1 MLCGGSCFGCRF
13 LAVTLIEAIDASG
26 GIDQLLF
33 AGKERV
39 ASRTDFYVQ
48 VTLAGRAGLE
58 YLAARAGNGYF
69 VVFGMN
75 SWFHSSSLSMAAPGR
90 IFKHDMIGVVGRDRQ
105 AYVECFQTG
114 DIHAVPRPERLPQP
128 F

>member
-1 MLCGGSCFGCRF
+1 MPAFGVVRVNASYVPDAGMKVCWLMLCGSSRLGCRF

-26 GIDQLLF
+26 GIDELLF

-48 VTLAGRAGLE
+48 VTFLRGAGLE
-58 YLAARAGNGYF
+58 RISTRAGNGYF

-75 SWFHSSSLSMAAPGR
+75 SWFHFVTLYRRPQAAFSNR
-90 IFKHDMIGVVGRDRQ
+90 V
-105 AYVECFQTG
+105 
-114 DIHAVPRPERLPQP
+114 
-128 F
+128 

>member
-1 MLCGGSCFGCRF
+1 MLCSGSIFGCRF

-48 VTLAGRAGLE
+48 VTFAGGAGFE
-58 YLAARAGNGYF
+58 DLAARAGNGYF

-75 SWFHSSSLSMAAPGR
+75 SWFHSSSLS
-90 IFKHDMIGVVGRDRQ
+90 IGGPRPR
-105 AYVECFQTG
+105 FQT
-114 DIHAVPRPERLPQP
+114 
-128 F
+128 